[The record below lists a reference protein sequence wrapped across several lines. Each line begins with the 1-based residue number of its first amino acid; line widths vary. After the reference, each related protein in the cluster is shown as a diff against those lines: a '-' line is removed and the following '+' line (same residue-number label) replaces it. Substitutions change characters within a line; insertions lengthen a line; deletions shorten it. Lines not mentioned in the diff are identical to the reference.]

1 VTVSIV
7 THHAA
12 KTDVLQP
19 NCLARAAL
27 FAGVSA
33 QTHIF
38 RGEELITRQ
47 EES

>member
-1 VTVSIV
+1 MSVSIV

-12 KTDVLQP
+12 RTDVLQP

-38 RGEELITRQ
+38 RGDELITRQ
-47 EES
+47 EEL

>member
-1 VTVSIV
+1 VTY
-7 THHAA
+7 HAA
-12 KTDVLQP
+12 QDDALQP

-38 RGEELITRQ
+38 RGEQLITRQ
-47 EES
+47 EEL